1 MGRIMSLLTACTLI
15 FILVPTQVLGAGNGA
30 EEAAHGEPSG
40 LLLMALTILSILTL
54 IIMIVFSFRDN
65 G

>member
-1 MGRIMSLLTACTLI
+1 MSLLTACTLI
-15 FILVPTQVLGAGNGA
+15 FLLVPTQVLGAGSGA

-40 LLLMALTILSILTL
+40 MLLTSLTLLSILTL